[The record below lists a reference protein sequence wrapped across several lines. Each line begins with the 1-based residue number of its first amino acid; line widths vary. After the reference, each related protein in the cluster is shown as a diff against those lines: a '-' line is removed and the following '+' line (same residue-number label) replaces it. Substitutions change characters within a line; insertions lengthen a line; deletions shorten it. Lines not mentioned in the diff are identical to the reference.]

1 MPKMKTHSASKK
13 RFSKKKS
20 GKFKLS
26 QAYRR
31 HLLTKKS
38 SKRKRQLRA
47 PDYVSKADVAA
58 VKRLLPN

>member
-13 RFSKKKS
+13 RFKKRKNSIKYAKS
-20 GKFKLS
+20 FK
-26 QAYRR
+26 R

-38 SKRKRQLRA
+38 TKRKRALRKTA
-47 PDYVSKADVAA
+47 TIHSVDEAR